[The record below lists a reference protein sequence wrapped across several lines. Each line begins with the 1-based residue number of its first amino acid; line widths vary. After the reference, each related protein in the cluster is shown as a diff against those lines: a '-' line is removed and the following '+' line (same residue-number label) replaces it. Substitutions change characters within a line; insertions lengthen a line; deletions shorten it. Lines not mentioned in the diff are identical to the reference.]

1 MIVYHEVK
9 HEILTPELESLKL
22 YPLGD
27 LHVGANAFDAKA
39 LERKVREIAVTDNAL
54 VLLCGDLINNSIK
67 SSVGD
72 VYDETMTPEMQIDAV
87 VDMLSPIRDRVA
99 GIVRGNH
106 ELRSV
111 REVCADPMKY
121 IARGLGCEACYFRDA
136 AYLTLPFGRKQRGNQ
151 KRLVYSLY
159 LVHGSDGGSTAGGKL
174 NGMARFGRVVY
185 SDIVVAGHTHMP
197 STYKDSLLVP
207 DLKNKRLRRH
217 ETTFVNCGTYLDL
230 ESYAVRRGFA
240 PSVIGSPVIVL
251 DGREKRVN
259 VIS

>member
-1 MIVYHEVK
+1 LIVYHEVK

-99 GIVRGNH
+99 GIVRATMSCV
-106 ELRSV
+106 L
-111 REVCADPMKY
+111 CAKY
-121 IARGLGCEACYFRDA
+121 
-136 AYLTLPFGRKQRGNQ
+136 
-151 KRLVYSLY
+151 
-159 LVHGSDGGSTAGGKL
+159 
-174 NGMARFGRVVY
+174 
-185 SDIVVAGHTHMP
+185 
-197 STYKDSLLVP
+197 
-207 DLKNKRLRRH
+207 
-217 ETTFVNCGTYLDL
+217 
-230 ESYAVRRGFA
+230 A
-240 PSVIGSPVIVL
+240 PI
-251 DGREKRVN
+251 R
-259 VIS
+259 